1 MRRFFT
7 PTLAALL
14 LIFFAGVTGVQAQD
28 DQAYKEAYNAGIAAA
43 EAKNYTEAYKQYGIA
58 ADLATKAGDKDIAD
72 KSKNIQSKIDKILG
86 TKAYKAGDYETAL
99 KRFETGY
106 KLDPSYA
113 PNIYSKGL
121 ALKQLGRIDEA
132 MADFKTASESRDSKT
147 ARAAENAIRGY
158 YHSEASKLVANQK
171 ATSSDA
177 KNAIALLEKMQEYID
192 ADADTYFYMA
202 TAQNIQRDYPAAI
215 ATADQALAIHR
226 GSKSDKAKIYF
237 VKGEALLNSGDSG
250 AAKASFAEA
259 TYGSY
264 KALAEHYLET
274 L

>member
-1 MRRFFT
+1 MS
-7 PTLAALL
+7 
-14 LIFFAGVTGVQAQD
+14 
-28 DQAYKEAYNAGIAAA
+28 A
-43 EAKNYTEAYKQYGIA
+43 EIST
-58 ADLATKAGDKDIAD
+58 
-72 KSKNIQSKIDKILG
+72 
-86 TKAYKAGDYETAL
+86 
-99 KRFETGY
+99 
-106 KLDPSYA
+106 
-113 PNIYSKGL
+113 
-121 ALKQLGRIDEA
+121 
-132 MADFKTASESRDSKT
+132 
-147 ARAAENAIRGY
+147 
-158 YHSEASKLVANQK
+158 SKLVANQK